1 MRRVVLHVGLPKTGT
16 SFLQDVLEQNAAPLA
31 EQGVRLPDATGQ
43 QLFSAV
49 LALTGRS
56 RSWGRSPEAGMRAWH
71 RIVRDVQ
78 GRPGTV
84 VISSETLCLAT
95 EEQVRRIKSDLSPA
109 DIEVVLTVRDPARQL
124 PAEWQEGV
132 KHGRHGSYDAFL
144 RAVLA
149 DEEGLTASRAR
160 RRHARFWAGQDPVTV
175 LDRWAA
181 GLAADRVHVV
191 TVPPSGAAPDELWR
205 RFAAVLGVPAD
216 AAAMPE
222 GRVNASLGAAQLE
235 VLRRVNRRFGRK
247 GRELSYGTVVKR
259 LYAGRILRSQGGD
272 RPVLPPHLH
281 EVADT
286 LARGWMKEIADRGWH
301 VEGELDDLV
310 PRSAAGEPPRVTRG
324 DVLRSSIE
332 ATAGLLE
339 EVERLTRENAAL
351 RRRTAGP
358 AQRVRTLGRRLGRR
372 LARRVR

>member
-16 SFLQDVLEQNAAPLA
+16 SFLQDVLEQNVAPLA
-31 EQGVRLPDATGQ
+31 EHGVRLPDVTGQ

-56 RSWGRSPEAGMRAWH
+56 RSWGRSPEAGTRAW
-71 RIVRDVQ
+71 RRVVRDVQ
-78 GRPGTV
+78 ERPGTV

-95 EEQVRRIKSDLSPA
+95 EEQVRRIKSDLAAA

-149 DEEGLTASRAR
+149 DEAALTTARAR

-175 LDRWAA
+175 LDRWGA

-235 VLRRVNRRFGRK
+235 VLRRVNRKFRRK
-247 GRELSYGTVVKR
+247 GREPSYGTVVKR

-272 RPVLPPHLH
+272 RLVLPPHLH
-281 EVADT
+281 EVTDT

-301 VEGELDDLV
+301 VVGELDDLV
-310 PRSAAGEPPRVTRG
+310 PRPAAGEPPRVTRG

-358 AQRVRTLGRRLGRR
+358 AQRVRAMGRR
-372 LARRVR
+372 LARSVR